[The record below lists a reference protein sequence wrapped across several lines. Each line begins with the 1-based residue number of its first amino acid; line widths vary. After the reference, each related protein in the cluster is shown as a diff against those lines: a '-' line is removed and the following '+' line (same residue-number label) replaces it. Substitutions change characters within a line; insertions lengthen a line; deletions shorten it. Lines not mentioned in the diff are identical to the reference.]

1 MANLKPAEQPAE
13 PEAFRYRRLPPPWQA
28 VVTVFTALAVFL
40 AVNQL
45 FNLQFF
51 VGDVI
56 LDNGY
61 LYLLL
66 GLLLSL
72 VFLVFPAAR
81 SAPFDRVPWYDG
93 LLFLATVA
101 VCGYFAWNAMRILH
115 EAWEYAAPQHA
126 VYMSY
131 LLWALLLEAVRRA
144 GGWTIF
150 VIILV
155 VSFYPTY
162 AGNLPGAISGLE
174 QTLADT
180 AARSE
185 EHTSELQSLMRISY
199 AVFCLKKKNTETNE
213 TRE

>member
-1 MANLKPAEQPAE
+1 MRISDWSSDVCSSDL
-13 PEAFRYRRLPPPWQA
+13 
-28 VVTVFTALAVFL
+28 
-40 AVNQL
+40 L

-51 VGDVI
+51 VGYVI

-131 LLWALLLEAVRRA
+131 LLWALLLEAEIGRA
-144 GGWTIF
+144 H
-150 VIILV
+150 V
-155 VSFYPTY
+155 
-162 AGNLPGAISGLE
+162 
-174 QTLADT
+174 
-180 AARSE
+180 
-185 EHTSELQSLMRISY
+185 
-199 AVFCLKKKNTETNE
+199 
-213 TRE
+213 